1 MTSFEQALQRA
12 WLLRGKVAWALL
24 PLAALYG
31 VVVALRRALYGW
43 GWYRAQTLPVPVIVV
58 GNLIVGGAGKTPT
71 VMAIVRLLRRHGQV
85 PGIVSR
91 GHGRRSH
98 DPGSPH
104 RRDRACLEVSSD
116 TPAAECGDEPK
127 LLHLRTGVPVVVG
140 RDRVAAARLLLA
152 RHPEVNVIVSDD
164 GLQHLALARA
174 AQVLVFDERGVGN
187 GWLLP
192 AGPLREPLTRT
203 VPARSVVL
211 YNAAVATTHWPGSVT
226 QGSLAGVVPL
236 AAWWQGQAA
245 AMPALLA
252 LRGRPLLAAAGVARP
267 QRFFGM
273 LRDAGLSITPLPLP
287 DHHDFNTLPWL
298 PTIADVVL
306 TEKDAVKIDPQ
317 RIGSTR
323 VWVAALDFVLPP
335 AFDAALLALLP
346 LLIDPAQY
354 SPDPPL
360 QNPPGKSHGNAP
372 A

>member
-1 MTSFEQALQRA
+1 MTSFEHRLQRA
-12 WLLRGKVAWALL
+12 WLARGRVAWALL

-31 VVVALRRALYGW
+31 AVAALRRALYRW
-43 GWYRAQTLPVPVIVV
+43 GWFQAQTLPIPVIVV
-58 GNLIVGGAGKTPT
+58 GNLVVGGAGKTPT

-85 PGIVSR
+85 PGIISR
-91 GHGRRSH
+91 GYGRRSHGRRSH
-98 DPGSPH
+98 G
-104 RRDRACLEVSSD
+104 RREKACLEVSSD

-127 LLHLRTGVPVVVG
+127 LLHLRSGAPVVVG
-140 RDRVAAARLLLA
+140 RDRVAAAHLLLA

-164 GLQHLALARA
+164 GLQHLRLART

-192 AGPLREPLTRT
+192 AGPLREPLARA

-211 YNAAVATTHWPGSVT
+211 YNAAAATTNWPGSVA

-236 AAWWQGQAA
+236 AAWWEGQAA
-245 AMPALLA
+245 AMPALVA

-273 LRDAGLSITPLPLP
+273 LRDAGLSITPMPLP
-287 DHHDFNTLPWL
+287 DHHDFKTLPWSA
-298 PTIADVVL
+298 TTADVVL

-317 RIGSTR
+317 RLGSTR
-323 VWVAALDFVLPP
+323 VWVAALDFAPPP

-346 LLIDPAQY
+346 QLADPADD
-354 SPDPPL
+354 SPDHPL
-360 QNPPGKSHGNAP
+360 QNLPGKSHGNAP